1 MIEGTVVDGGD
12 TISGYWVAN
21 SQGKVYNVN
30 SEDDAPSF
38 YKVDDIYATTQFDL
52 IKGKT
57 VAQAIAFDGSV
68 AKYTFDELQSTSF
81 QTVAAT
87 DAEVLQQKIKAQL

>member
-1 MIEGTVVDGGD
+1 MDDGD

-38 YKVDDIYATTQFDL
+38 YKVDDIYATSQFHL
-52 IKGKT
+52 IQGKT
-57 VAQAIAFDGSV
+57 VAQAVAFDGSV
-68 AKYTFDELQSTSF
+68 TKYTFDALTSTSF

-87 DAEVLQQKIKAQL
+87 DAEVLQKKIKAQL

>member
-1 MIEGTVVDGGD
+1 MDGGD
-12 TISGYWVAN
+12 NISGYWVAN

-38 YKVDDIYATTQFDL
+38 YKVDDIYATSQFDQ
-52 IKGKT
+52 IQGKT

-68 AKYTFDELQSTSF
+68 TKYTFDALQSTSF

-87 DAEVLQQKIKAQL
+87 DADVLQKKIKAQL